1 MHADT
6 DSLCALAWNRWISP
20 VAGMG
25 WEHPGMVE
33 LEVRWHEAVRA
44 LGGTHGP
51 GDLAD
56 RYAEPHRGYHNADHV
71 LAVVRD
77 VTVLAEAAGRTA
89 RERAVLVL
97 AALAHDVVYDGEP
110 GEDERRSAE
119 WARDRLAGLPEADAV
134 AALVLATADHTSDD
148 PLTCLLLDAD
158 LAILGADAA
167 TYERYRTAVRAEYAH
182 VPDDAWRVGR
192 ADVLRG
198 LAERD
203 PLYVTPHARERWQER
218 ARANLAAELSSLGD
232 PP

>member
-1 MHADT
+1 MRESVGA
-6 DSLCALAWNRWISP
+6 
-20 VAGMG
+20 
-25 WEHPGMVE
+25 E
-33 LEVRWHEAVRA
+33 LRARWHAAVRE
-44 LGGTHGP
+44 LGGARDP

-77 VTVLAEAAGRTA
+77 ADVLAEADQRTA
-89 RERAVLVL
+89 RERAVLTL
-97 AALAHDVVYDGEP
+97 AALAHDVVYDGVP

-119 WARDRLAGLPEADAV
+119 WARERLAGLPEADEV
-134 AALVLATADHTSDD
+134 AALVLATSDHASDD

-158 LAILGADAA
+158 LAVLGSDPD

-192 ADVLRG
+192 ANVLRA
-198 LAERD
+198 LARRD
-203 PLYVTPHARERWQER
+203 PLYVTPHARERWEVR
-218 ARANLAAELSSLGD
+218 AKANLAAELSSLGD

>member
-1 MHADT
+1 MREAAGCELT
-6 DSLCALAWNRWISP
+6 GRW
-20 VAGMG
+20 
-25 WEHPGMVE
+25 
-33 LEVRWHEAVRA
+33 REAVRV

-77 VTVLAEAAGRTA
+77 VGVLAEADHRTA
-89 RERAVLVL
+89 RERAVLTL
-97 AALAHDVVYDGEP
+97 AALVHDVIYDGEP

-119 WARDRLAGLPEADAV
+119 WARARLAGLPEADEV
-134 AALVLATADHTSDD
+134 ADLVLATADHSSDD

-158 LAILGADAA
+158 LAVLGSDPA

-182 VPDDAWRVGR
+182 VPDDAWRIGR
-192 ADVLRG
+192 ATVLRS
-198 LAERD
+198 LAGRD
-203 PLYVTPHARERWQER
+203 PLYATPHARARWEDR
-218 ARANLAAELSSLGD
+218 AKANLAAELSSLGD

>member
-1 MHADT
+1 M
-6 DSLCALAWNRWISP
+6 R
-20 VAGMG
+20 
-25 WEHPGMVE
+25 E
-33 LEVRWHEAVRA
+33 LEARWHDAVRV
-44 LGGTHGP
+44 LGGAHGP
-51 GDLAD
+51 GDLAE

-77 VTVLAEAAGRTA
+77 VNALAVDRTA
-89 RERAVLVL
+89 RERAVLTL
-97 AALAHDVVYDGEP
+97 AALAHDVIYDGVP

-119 WARDRLAGLPEADAV
+119 WARERLTGLPEADAV
-134 AALVLATADHTSDD
+134 AELVLATADHASDD

-158 LAILGADAA
+158 LAVLGSDPA

-192 ADVLRG
+192 ADVLRA
-198 LAERD
+198 LARRD
-203 PLYVTPHARERWQER
+203 PLYATPHARARWEVR